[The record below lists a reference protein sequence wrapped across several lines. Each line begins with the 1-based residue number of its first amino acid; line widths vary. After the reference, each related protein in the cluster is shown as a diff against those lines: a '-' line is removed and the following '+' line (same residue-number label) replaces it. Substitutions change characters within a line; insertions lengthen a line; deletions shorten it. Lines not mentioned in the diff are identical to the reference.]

1 MLIGLDVGGTH
12 VDVVLIEKCKLLD
25 KVKVP
30 TQPDNLLES
39 VLSGLSLILERVP
52 PEKVKRVVLSTTLG
66 TNAIIQGKI
75 SPVGVIVVSG
85 PGIDPE
91 EFSVGDFFIP
101 VSGYVDHRGREV
113 RPINRTEILDAA
125 DRIEKAGI
133 RQLAVVGKFS
143 VRNPTQELAIRDL
156 LKDRFEYISLGH
168 LISGNLNFPRRV
180 ATAYLNSAVQPIH
193 MDFFNSVSESLARHG
208 LTRTPFILKADGGTL
223 ALDASLE
230 QPVQS
235 ILSGPA
241 ASITG
246 ALLDPPESHATAV
259 LDIGGTTT
267 DMAILVNQV
276 PLFEPLGI
284 KIEQYQTLV
293 RSFRTASVGI
303 GGDSLVRVENGDIK
317 IGPERIGPAMA
328 HGGTNPTPTDA
339 IVALGLSNQGNRNAA
354 FQGVKKI
361 AKYLNISPDQAAG
374 KIFEKTC
381 SCILQALDSMVDEIN
396 TKPVYTI
403 KELLTGYT
411 LEVKT
416 LLLIG
421 GPAPY
426 FAPKLREMSGLE
438 VVVAENSEVTN
449 AIGAACART
458 TCAITAFADTERG
471 ILVVPEMD
479 YEGKIPQ
486 TFTKQEVIGKAYEL
500 LRKKALELGCHEED
514 MEMELVEQLEFN
526 MVRSFYTTGRNIR
539 VKVQI
544 KPGII
549 RE

>member
-1 MLIGLDVGGTH
+1 MFVGLDVGGTH
-12 VDVVLIEKCKLLD
+12 VDVVLVEKGELKE

-30 TQPDNLLES
+30 TQSENLLES
-39 VLSGLSLILERVP
+39 VINGLSLILEKLP

-66 TNAIIQGKI
+66 TNAIIQGKV

-91 EFSVGDFFIP
+91 EFSVGDCYTP

-113 RPINRTEILDAA
+113 KPINRAEILDAA
-125 DRIEKAGI
+125 ARMESAGI

-143 VRNPTQELAIRDL
+143 VRNPVQELAIRDM
-156 LKDRFEYISLGH
+156 LKDKFDYISLGH
-168 LISGNLNFPRRV
+168 LISGNLNFPRRI

-193 MDFFNSVSESLARHG
+193 MAFFNSIRDSLRQHG
-208 LTRTPFILKADGGTL
+208 LNRVPFILKADGGTL
-223 ALDASLE
+223 TLDASLE

-246 ALLDPPESHATAV
+246 ALLNPPASHATAV

-267 DMAILVNQV
+267 DMAILADGV

-284 KIEQYQTLV
+284 KIDRYQTLV
-293 RSFRTASVGI
+293 RSFKTRSIGI
-303 GGDSLVRVENGDIK
+303 GGDSFVRIEKGDLV
-317 IGPERIGPAMA
+317 IGPERMGFAMA
-328 HGGTNPTPTDA
+328 HGGPFPTPTDA
-339 IVALGLSNQGNRNAA
+339 IVVLGLSNQGNRESAVLGL
-354 FQGVKKI
+354 QKLGQE
-361 AKYLNISPDQAAG
+361 LGLSPEEVAV
-374 KIFEKTC
+374 KIFDKTC
-381 SCILQALDSMVDEIN
+381 SGILRALEAMVEEIN
-396 TKPVYTI
+396 TKPVYTV
-403 KELLTGYT
+403 KELLTGYH
-411 LEVKT
+411 LEVRR

-426 FAPKLREMSGLE
+426 FASKLKELSGIE
-438 VVVAENSEVTN
+438 VEVAQHAEVTN

-458 TCAITAFADTERG
+458 TCAITVFADTERG
-471 ILVVPEMD
+471 FLVVPEMD
-479 YEGKIPQ
+479 YSEQIPP
-486 TFTKQEVIGKAYEL
+486 TITKQEIIGRAYDL
-500 LRKKALELGCHEED
+500 LRKRALELGCHEED

-526 MVRSFYTTGRNIR
+526 MVRGFYTTGKNIR

-549 RE
+549 KS